1 MAARPQSSSSFLG
14 DIRSIA
20 PDSLSDSFNSA
31 PPYTQKWV
39 NQKTAESEM
48 FSCPIHAVPFIPDSP
63 MYVL

>member
-14 DIRSIA
+14 DIRSMA

-31 PPYTQKWV
+31 PPLYQKMGES
-39 NQKTAESEM
+39 KTAEPEM
-48 FSCPIHAVPFIPDSP
+48 FSCPIHAVPFVPDSP

>member
-31 PPYTQKWV
+31 PPYTKMGES
-39 NQKTAESEM
+39 KTAESEM